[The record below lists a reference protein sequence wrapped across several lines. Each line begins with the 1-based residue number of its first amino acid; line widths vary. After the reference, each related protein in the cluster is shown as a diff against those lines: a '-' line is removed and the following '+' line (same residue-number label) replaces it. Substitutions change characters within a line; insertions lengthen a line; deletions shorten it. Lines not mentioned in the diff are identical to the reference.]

1 MELTNRKKRILRAIV
16 EIYIATAE
24 PVGSKAVA
32 EQAGLDISSATIRN
46 EMADLTEMG
55 YLEQPHTSAGRIPSP
70 LGYRLYVN
78 ELMGEHRL
86 TMQETQRINDALNV
100 KMEELDRVIDRAG
113 KVLSQISDYPVF
125 TAAAPKKRVTVKRY
139 DLLMVEENAFIA
151 VVMTD
156 SSVVKNKLIRMPD
169 QVSDPQLQMLSTVLN
184 NAFVGL
190 TQEEMENTLD
200 KMETRSAPG
209 AFELISLVVQFAMEV
224 LSEQSS
230 QSVHTLG
237 ITHLLEHPEYRSL
250 DKAKPLMNYL
260 AEEHESSKLPVT
272 LQEGQNMNILIGPE
286 NVNEALKDTSVVMA
300 SYDIGDNMRGVIG
313 VVGPTRMDYAK
324 VTAPPACPT
333 SPTASPGCSARASF
347 PRETGT
353 AADRTRNRRSKLIY
367 EQERQEAGGDRGAGP
382 DRAPAAAGGSSGGGR
397 APGAPGRPEPDRDP
411 RSPADRAGVPEKPG
425 GPAGGQIPPPGR

>member
-16 EIYIATAE
+16 EIYIITAE

-32 EQAGLDISSATIRN
+32 QQAGLDISTATIRN

-55 YLEQPHTSAGRIPSP
+55 YLEQPHTSAGRVPSP
-70 LGYRLYVN
+70 MGYRLYVN
-78 ELMGEHRL
+78 ELMGEHQL
-86 TMQETQRINDALNV
+86 TIQETQRINEALNL
-100 KMEELDRVIDRAG
+100 KMEELDRVIDQAG

-125 TAAAPKKRVTVKRY
+125 TMAQPKQRVTVKRY

-156 SSVVKNKLIRMPD
+156 NSVVKNKLIRIPD
-169 QVSDPQLQMLSTVLN
+169 TLSDTQLQLLSTVLN
-184 NAFVGL
+184 SSFVGL
-190 TQEEMENTLD
+190 TLEEMEDTLD

-209 AFELISLVVQFAMEV
+209 AFQLISLVVQFAIEV
-224 LSEQSS
+224 LVEQRN
-230 QSVHTLG
+230 QPVHTAG

-260 AEEHESSKLPVT
+260 AEEKEASRLPVT
-272 LQEGQNMNILIGPE
+272 LGDGQNMNILIGPE

-324 VTAPPACPT
+324 VTARL
-333 SPTASPGCSARASF
+333 SYF
-347 PRETGT
+347 
-353 AADRTRNRRSKLIY
+353 ADSLTRMFGKGELP
-367 EQERQEAGGDRGAGP
+367 AGGD
-382 DRAPAAAGGSSGGGR
+382 GG
-397 APGAPGRPEPDRDP
+397 D
-411 RSPADRAGVPEKPG
+411 
-425 GPAGGQIPPPGR
+425 GQNQE

>member
-32 EQAGLDISSATIRN
+32 QQAGLDISSATIRN

-55 YLEQPHTSAGRIPSP
+55 YLEQPHTSAGRVPSP
-70 LGYRLYVN
+70 MGYRLYVN

-86 TMQETQRINDALNV
+86 TMQETQRINDALNL

-139 DLLMVEENAFIA
+139 DMLMVEENAFIA

-156 SSVVKNKLIRMPD
+156 NSVVKNKLIHMPD

-184 NAFVGL
+184 SSFVGL
-190 TQEEMENTLD
+190 TLEEMEEALD
-200 KMETRSAPG
+200 KMEARSAPS
-209 AFELISLVVQFAMEV
+209 AFQLISLVVRFAMEV
-224 LSEQSS
+224 LSEQAS
-230 QSVHTLG
+230 QNIHTLG
-237 ITHLLEHPEYRSL
+237 ITHLLEHPEYKSL

-260 AEEHESSKLPVT
+260 AEENNTSKLPVP
-272 LQEGQNMNILIGPE
+272 LEDGQNMNILIGPE
-286 NVNEALKDTSVVMA
+286 NVSEALKDTSVIMA

-324 VTAPPACPT
+324 VTARLSYFADSLTRMFGKGELPPGDGQ
-333 SPTASPGCSARASF
+333 SNGQ
-347 PRETGT
+347 
-353 AADRTRNRRSKLIY
+353 
-367 EQERQEAGGDRGAGP
+367 EQE
-382 DRAPAAAGGSSGGGR
+382 
-397 APGAPGRPEPDRDP
+397 
-411 RSPADRAGVPEKPG
+411 
-425 GPAGGQIPPPGR
+425 

>member
-100 KMEELDRVIDRAG
+100 KIEELDRVIDRAG

-190 TQEEMENTLD
+190 TQEEMEDTLD

-209 AFELISLVVQFAMEV
+209 AFALISLVVQFAMEV

-324 VTAPPACPT
+324 VTARL
-333 SPTASPGCSARASF
+333 SYFSPGCSARASF
-347 PRETGT
+347 PPATGT

-382 DRAPAAAGGSSGGGR
+382 DRAPAAGGSSGGGR
-397 APGAPGRPEPDRDP
+397 APGDPGRPEPGGDP
-411 RSPADRAGVPEKPG
+411 RPPADRAGVPEGPG
-425 GPAGGQIPPPGR
+425 GPAGGQVSAAGRRV